1 MYIARRLECETNYLS
16 QERTRGRDTC
26 RLVGFCPRSGFSDC
40 WLLAPDT
47 RVMLTSASRCLRVQV
62 QATEQ
67 QQWNTLLSLMLIST
81 IPVLSVCRLFRAV
94 RELWMYLKKP
104 QTRLSRLSA
113 AYVVVRKPFIA
124 ARANPNTENMFA
136 LKDSPLRLWTWIL
149 FRFRSHRW
157 ATQPRQAKGSF
168 FRVKLARRSPRFLLI
183 SKSRLAQKISKRIK
197 WR

>member
-1 MYIARRLECETNYLS
+1 MYIARRLECEANYLS
-16 QERTRGRDTC
+16 QERTRGRDTR

-47 RVMLTSASRCLRVQV
+47 RVMLTSASRCLMVQV

-113 AYVVVRKPFIA
+113 AYVVANRSSRLVQIQTPKICSLSRTRRFDCELEYYSDF
-124 ARANPNTENMFA
+124 ARTDE
-136 LKDSPLRLWTWIL
+136 
-149 FRFRSHRW
+149 
-157 ATQPRQAKGSF
+157 PRQAKGLF
-168 FRVKLARRSPRFLLI
+168 FRVKLARRRPRFLLI